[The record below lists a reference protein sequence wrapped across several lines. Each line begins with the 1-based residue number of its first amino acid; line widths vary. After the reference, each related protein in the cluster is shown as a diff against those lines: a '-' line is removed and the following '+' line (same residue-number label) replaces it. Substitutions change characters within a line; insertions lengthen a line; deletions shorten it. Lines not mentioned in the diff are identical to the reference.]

1 MNNFSKIAAL
11 SICTSLT
18 AITPAMADDDT
29 TAVLQELFALY
40 SWEPEI
46 GDVDD
51 ASRSTRW
58 NYVIIRGSQEGPEF
72 KLPWVEAS
80 KNLLGGYSVTMAE
93 EITVYGGLPDG
104 EGEMTGTMTS
114 EGLEIAV
121 SGKEGARA
129 FDISFEQFN
138 SEIKAGD
145 LFEMNMAIGKGAS
158 QALVS
163 DDVVT
168 GTFNYPAFD
177 LTYKVSVEGQSSDVD
192 MQMVGMNGTYRAPV
206 LGGQGLENYQKLWN
220 ADESYFAEFAIP
232 TMEMKMVAGSPAGP
246 VNVNATVGAQTGRLA
261 STNGVVSSSGTAK
274 DIVYKVSAMG
284 MPPMNVTMDQSE
296 VTIAVPLDNVD
307 DVKQAVIKMGL
318 TGLELDPMVWAMF
331 DPQGLLSKE
340 KANLE
345 IDLSADMKWAQK
357 MDAFDVTQLA
367 TGLPVDFENVKI
379 NALNLNAMGAEL
391 KTDGSFNVDSSSFPP
406 AASGTANVSV
416 KGVNTLMGNL
426 TKAGLLPAQNAMM
439 AKGMMGIFF
448 KQGGEGVDH
457 LTSQIMIAPNGSI
470 TANGFPIK

>member
-1 MNNFSKIAAL
+1 MSNFSKIAAL

-58 NYVIIRGSQEGPEF
+58 NDVIIRGSQEGPEF
-72 KLPWVEAS
+72 KFPWVEAS

-93 EITVYGGLPDG
+93 VITISGGLPDG
-104 EGEMTGTMTS
+104 DGEMIGTMTS

-145 LFEMNMAIGKGAS
+145 LFEMNMMIGKGAS
-158 QALVS
+158 QASVS

-177 LTYKVSVEGQSSDVD
+177 LKYKVTVEGQSSDVD
-192 MQMVGMNGTYRAPV
+192 TQMVGLNGTYRAPV

-232 TMEMKMVAGSPAGP
+232 SMEMKMVAGSPAGP
-246 VNVNATVGAQTGRLA
+246 VNVIATVGAQTGRLA
-261 STNGVVSSSGTAK
+261 STNGVVSSSATAK
-274 DIVYKVSAMG
+274 DIAYKVSAMG
-284 MPPMNVTMDQSE
+284 MPPMNVTMDES
-296 VTIAVPLDNVD
+296 VGSIAVPLDNVD
-307 DVKQAVIKMGL
+307 DVKQAVMQIEM
-318 TGLELDPMVWAMF
+318 TGLELDPMLWAMF
-331 DPQGLLSKE
+331 DPQGLLPKE

-345 IDLSADMKWAQK
+345 IDLSADMKWVQK
-357 MDAFDVTQLA
+357 MDTFDATQLA

-416 KGVNTLMGNL
+416 KGVNALMGNL

-470 TANGFPIK
+470 TANGIPLK